1 MANFMTWSY
10 FVRNF
15 CTKIRGQI
23 GSSEMISSNHMCRDF
38 RLLHIYM
45 PRQHCKRRSR
55 DLKRGRV
62 EPELTLKKKNEFLES
77 DLKKMKCNLST

>member
-1 MANFMTWSY
+1 M
-10 FVRNF
+10 RNF

-62 EPELTLKKKNEFLES
+62 EPELTFKKYFWSLIH
-77 DLKKMKCNLST
+77 KKMNHYLIIGRAYYLIL